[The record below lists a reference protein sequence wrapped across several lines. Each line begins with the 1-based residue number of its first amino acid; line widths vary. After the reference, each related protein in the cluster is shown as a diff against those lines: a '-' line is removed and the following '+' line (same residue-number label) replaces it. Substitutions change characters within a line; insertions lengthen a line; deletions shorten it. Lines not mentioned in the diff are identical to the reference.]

1 VEEKDKSKVFVR
13 NKISS
18 LTLQFKALFT
28 QPVMKEKIKEH
39 ICDPEKL
46 EQLYREDKKAFES
59 VFDEVYPEISKSE
72 LSKFWKIRLD
82 YNKLPEKIKK
92 INLRDIFILLSS
104 CLLSGFMIKIPYIF
118 NVPLPEIFYM
128 KNAGIIV
135 FTGLTV
141 FIVATDKVFD
151 LKRLSVMIVSYL
163 LLTGYINILPA
174 AAEFD
179 SINLVYIHLPLLL
192 WSFYGLVYIDFNLKY
207 KIKRIEFIRYNGDLA
222 ILMAIMV
229 IAGGILTGITIGL
242 FEAIGINIE
251 NFYMENV
258 VIVGAV
264 SVPIVATYVIKNY
277 SVFTNK
283 IAHAIANIF
292 SPLVLLT
299 AIVFLVAL
307 AVTGKDPYSDRDF
320 LLIFNIMLLGVM
332 SVIVFSISETS
343 VTGKQ
348 KFNEMILLSLAV
360 ITVII
365 DLIALSAI
373 FYRLGTFGITPNRLA
388 VLGSNIL
395 ILGNLVLLIIDLYK
409 VNFKK
414 SLISEVELTIARYLP
429 VYLIW
434 IIFVVFGFPLVFGMK

>member
-1 VEEKDKSKVFVR
+1 
-13 NKISS
+13 
-18 LTLQFKALFT
+18 
-28 QPVMKEKIKEH
+28 MKERIKEH
-39 ICDPEKL
+39 INNPEKL
-46 EQLYREDKKAFES
+46 EQLYHDDRNAFES
-59 VFDEVYPEISKSE
+59 GFEEVYSEIEKSE

-82 YNKLPEKIKK
+82 YNKLPDK
-92 INLRDIFILLSS
+92 INKSNLLDIFILISV
-104 CLLSGFMIKIPYIF
+104 CLITGFLIKIPYIF
-118 NVPLPEIFYM
+118 NIQMTEVFYW

-135 FTGLTV
+135 FSGLTIYV
-141 FIVATDKVFD
+141 VWTNKVFD
-151 LKRLSVMIVSYL
+151 LKRLTFIMITFL
-163 LLTGYINILPA
+163 ILTIYVNILPA
-174 AAEFD
+174 VTDSD
-179 SINLVYIHLPLLL
+179 SINLVYIHLPLLM
-192 WSFYGLVYIDFNLKY
+192 WCIFGLVFIDFNFKD
-207 KIKRIEFIRYNGDLA
+207 KIKWIEYIRYNGDLA

-242 FEAIGINIE
+242 FEAIGLDIE

-264 SVPIVATYVIKNY
+264 SVPIVATYITKNY
-277 SVFTNK
+277 TVLTNK
-283 IAHAIANIF
+283 IAPVIANIF

-299 AIVFLVAL
+299 AIIFLVAL
-307 AVTGKDPYSDRDF
+307 AISGKDPYSDRDF

-332 SVIVFSISETS
+332 AVIVFSISETS
-343 VTGKQ
+343 ATRKQ
-348 KFNEMILLSLAV
+348 KFNEMILFILSI

-395 ILGNLVLLIIDLYK
+395 ILGNLALLIIDLYK

-414 SLISEVELTIARYLP
+414 ALIKEVELTIAKYLR

-434 IIFVVFGFPLVFGMK
+434 ILFVVFGFPLIFGMK

>member
-1 VEEKDKSKVFVR
+1 
-13 NKISS
+13 
-18 LTLQFKALFT
+18 
-28 QPVMKEKIKEH
+28 MKERIKEH
-39 ICDPEKL
+39 INNPEKL
-46 EQLYREDKKAFES
+46 EQLYHDDRNAFES
-59 VFDEVYPEISKSE
+59 GFEEVYSEIEKSE

-82 YNKLPEKIKK
+82 YNKLPDK
-92 INLRDIFILLSS
+92 INKSNLLDIFILISV
-104 CLLSGFMIKIPYIF
+104 CLITGFLIKIPYIF
-118 NVPLPEIFYM
+118 NIQMTEVFYW

-135 FTGLTV
+135 FSGLTIYV
-141 FIVATDKVFD
+141 VWTNKVFD
-151 LKRLSVMIVSYL
+151 LKRLTFIMITFL
-163 LLTGYINILPA
+163 ILTIYVNILPA
-174 AAEFD
+174 VTDSD
-179 SINLVYIHLPLLL
+179 SINLVYIHLPLLM
-192 WSFYGLVYIDFNLKY
+192 WCIFGLVFIDFNLKD
-207 KIKRIEFIRYNGDLA
+207 KIKWIEYIRYNGDLA

-242 FEAIGINIE
+242 FDAIGLDIE

-264 SVPIVATYVIKNY
+264 SVPIVATYITKNY
-277 SVFTNK
+277 TVLTNK
-283 IAHAIANIF
+283 IAPVIANIF

-299 AIVFLVAL
+299 AIIFLVAL
-307 AVTGKDPYSDRDF
+307 AISGKDPYSDRDF

-332 SVIVFSISETS
+332 AVIVFSISETS
-343 VTGKQ
+343 ATRKQ
-348 KFNEMILLSLAV
+348 KFNEMILFILSI

-395 ILGNLVLLIIDLYK
+395 ILGNLALLIIDLYK

-414 SLISEVELTIARYLP
+414 ALIREVELTIAKYLP

-434 IIFVVFGFPLVFGMK
+434 ILLVVFGFPLIFGMK